1 MAVVDT
7 EKGTSDVKDQV
18 TRNKKYKQFKEG
30 VNNLKKKAGS
40 ALEKSKTK
48 TTSTLSNAKKFSKK
62 NQRPVKNLFDNLL
75 DINVLSNDRGGQVAK
90 YLKRLFVKSLNEL
103 KSKIIELLTKDIVKS
118 IGCSV
123 DQIYNPGQILYIRVQ
138 SVDLLKLLMT
148 DPSSEVGKISYE
160 QKNLQYT
167 TFPFSMNKALY
178 ERTQNLNQPFSDGA
192 VAGTSY
198 KGISGQDLFDITYVE
213 SYWDPIGGQTIQGN
227 FFKVELK
234 ARLGAPKVVEFLLDY
249 FKSIE
254 IIDFKNIFANLMNL
268 LTGAISIQKGDGVGD
283 LDMLEKALI
292 IMNRLLGVCPD
303 NTKEI
308 NVGGT
313 AKVSPSDNIDDS
325 FFEFT
330 DIDLREIDTKI
341 NNIKLGVVEF
351 EDCDVLKL
359 PVDNTSIIDAI
370 NNLNFIEGGN
380 NNNTIENAT
389 NITDILTDN
398 PDWFPIKINIDFTF
412 LKEFPKAI
420 ILSILTPKI
429 LLPIMIVV
437 KALGQNIADTINSIQ
452 DFIKN
457 FKTFFFNLVQNI
469 QEIFLKILFET
480 IVKDIKNLIKSIGLD
495 ILEEKAR
502 KIYDMIL
509 SLTKLVINIISIFT
523 SFKECR
529 NVIDELLRLLEL
541 ATKGVNNVIP
551 LPLLMTSKLLSGYSS
566 TRAFLNVI
574 DEFEKYGLPTGPGP
588 DGSPN
593 MMLAAMKAMLDGQ
606 DKEESQN
613 GQVQIAAGPF
623 SITPIGLTVP
633 AVAYGKKL

>member
-1 MAVVDT
+1 MAIVDVD
-7 EKGTSDVKDQV
+7 KGTSDVKDQV
-18 TRNKKYKQFKEG
+18 SRNKKYKQFKDG
-30 VNNLKKKAGS
+30 VKRLKKKAGS
-40 ALEKSKTK
+40 TLEAAKQDTV
-48 TTSTLSNAKKFSKK
+48 STLINAKKFPKK

-75 DINVLSNDRGGQVAK
+75 DINVLSNDRGGNVAK
-90 YLKRLFVKSLNEL
+90 YLKRLFVKVLAEL
-103 KSKIIELLTKDIVKS
+103 KTKILEFLTKDIIKS
-118 IGCSV
+118 IGCNV
-123 DQIYNPGQILYIRVQ
+123 NQTYNPGQVLYIRIQ
-138 SVDLLKLLMT
+138 SIDLLKLFLI
-148 DPSSEVGKISYE
+148 DPTSNVGKISYE
-160 QKNLQYT
+160 QQNLQYN

-178 ERTQNLNQPFSDGA
+178 YRTQNLNQPFSDGS

-198 KGISGQDLFDITYVE
+198 KGKSGQDLFDISYVE
-213 SYWDPIGGQTIQGN
+213 TYWDPVLNQTIQGN

-234 ARLGAPKVVEFLLDY
+234 TRVGAPKVIEFLLDY

-268 LTGAISIQKGDGVGD
+268 LTGAISIEKGDGTGD
-283 LDMLEKALI
+283 LEILEKAMI
-292 IMNRLLGVCPD
+292 VMQRLLGVCSD

-313 AKVSPSDNIDDS
+313 SKVSPADNIDDS

-330 DIDLREIDTKI
+330 DIDLRNIQTKV
-341 NNIKLGVVEF
+341 NNVKLGVVEF
-351 EDCDVLKL
+351 ENCDTVKL
-359 PVDNTSIIDAI
+359 PVDNASIIEAV
-370 NNLNFIEGGN
+370 NNLIFVEGGN
-380 NNNTIENAT
+380 NNNVIENAV

-412 LKEFPKAI
+412 LKEFPKAV
-420 ILSILTPKI
+420 ILSLLTPKI
-429 LLPIMIVV
+429 LLPIMIAV
-437 KALGQNIADTINSIQ
+437 KALGQNIGDSINSIE

-457 FKTFFFNLVQNI
+457 FKSFFVELVQNV
-469 QEIFLKILFET
+469 QAIFIKILFDT

-509 SLTKLVINIISIFT
+509 SLTKLLLNIASIFT
-523 SFKECR
+523 NFKECR
-529 NVIDELLRLLEL
+529 NVIDELLKALEL
-541 ATKGVNNVIP
+541 ATKGINNVIP
-551 LPLLMTSKLLSGYSS
+551 LPLLMSSKLLSGYST
-566 TRAFLNVI
+566 TRAFLNII
-574 DEFEKYGLPTGPGP
+574 DEFEKAGLPTGPGP

-593 MMLAAMKAMLDGQ
+593 MMLAAIKGMLDGQ

-633 AVAYGKKL
+633 SVAFGKKL